1 MLMQSWV
8 EDGERGIFLSLQEV
22 NNSID
27 MRDKMIAIKADFNTS
42 KMFFF
47 SAVLW
52 AIYVNWISF
61 SKTRSKSSFC
71 YNLYIYS

>member
-22 NNSID
+22 NNSIA

-47 SAVLW
+47 SAVL
-52 AIYVNWISF
+52 
-61 SKTRSKSSFC
+61 
-71 YNLYIYS
+71 